1 MITKSN
7 IDSHI
12 SKIKTRTL
20 LSEIEIRDLCEKV
33 NILLNQK
40 YKTPKKKKS
49 QFKKKVKRN
58 IPIRKYNNL
67 NNTSNNISR

>member
-33 NILLNQK
+33 NISL
-40 YKTPKKKKS
+40 T
-49 QFKKKVKRN
+49 RN
-58 IPIRKYNNL
+58 IKTLKNPF
-67 NNTSNNISR
+67 